1 MESWMVFV
9 IGAVAFVIIVYVISL
24 ISGSTSKQVK
34 EQQEEQHKEHLKA
47 LTKELNELKEEK
59 VSSFVRVKTLLEV
72 IGATIDKEIKEEFES
87 LMKEAGCYFLSEE
100 ETKKLRKVM
109 FLKEKGDALNADIVG
124 KSPYNIAKGAGIK
137 VPEDTKVLV
146 LRENGYKN
154 I

>member
-59 VSSFVRVKTLLEV
+59 VSSFVRVKALLE
-72 IGATIDKEIKEEFES
+72 GATDGLVGGK
-87 LMKEAGCYFLSEE
+87 
-100 ETKKLRKVM
+100 
-109 FLKEKGDALNADIVG
+109 DALRTTCTERNLVEDGKAAALAQRNVLTPHGRDGVG
-124 KSPYNIAKGAGIK
+124 VLHGLVVFDFDLGARL
-137 VPEDTKVLV
+137 LV
-146 LRENGYKN
+146 AEF
-154 I
+154 